1 MHVYITPEEYEAA
14 AARGISRKT
23 LELRVRTYGWPKE
36 RAVTELVQQRTDWS
50 EWYAVAAENDITP
63 LTFRTRIYR
72 GWSPERAA
80 TVPPRPRRKKDDRQC
95 STTES

>member
-23 LELRVRTYGWPKE
+23 LNLRVREYGWPKE
-36 RAVTELVQQRTDWS
+36 RALTAPVQQRTDWS
-50 EWYAVAAENDITP
+50 EWYAIAEVNDITP
-63 LTFRTRIYR
+63 LTFRTRVYR

-80 TVPPRPRRKKDDRQC
+80 TVPPRPRRKG
-95 STTES
+95 